1 MLEEVKGV
9 ASPTGIITA
18 NFPFALPRLICSS
31 GDPAQRRYMEF
42 FAATI
47 ANTHT
52 RRAYARATV
61 EFLGWC
67 SLRGV
72 MSLGDVQP
80 LHVATWIE
88 QISRGASAPTVKQR
102 LAAVCHLFDWLVT
115 GQVMAVNPAAS
126 VRGPSHNAR
135 SGKMRVLDPA

>member
-1 MLEEVKGV
+1 MLEEVKGG
-9 ASPTGIITA
+9 ASPTEIITA

-31 GDPAQRRYMEF
+31 GEPAQRRYMEF

-47 ANTHT
+47 GNTHT

-72 MSLGDVQP
+72 MSLGMCSRCMSR
-80 LHVATWIE
+80 HGTE

-102 LAAVCHLFDWLVT
+102 LAAVRHLFDWLVT
-115 GQVMAVNPAAS
+115 GQVMVGNPAAS

-135 SGKMRVLDPA
+135 SGKTPVLDP